1 MVIKEHV
8 IQFNVFSIVLELL
21 QRSEEWASS
30 EPDYIQKNQFSV
42 SFRDFLTIRNI
53 WMIANRKNAK
63 QCWVNLSSQ
72 SKQEVKPG
80 NFEINKSDNFRTN
93 MEATRML
100 SAALS
105 NIKLHFQRSGPQ
117 LRRWWIKH
125 FIPLLINPP
134 FLLLSV

>member
-1 MVIKEHV
+1 M
-8 IQFNVFSIVLELL
+8 
-21 QRSEEWASS
+21 EEWASS

-80 NFEINKSDNFRTN
+80 NFEINKS
-93 MEATRML
+93 EAPPWRL
-100 SAALS
+100 Q
-105 NIKLHFQRSGPQ
+105 N
-117 LRRWWIKH
+117 KH
-125 FIPLLINPP
+125 GGYQNVKCCL
-134 FLLLSV
+134 V